1 MNNNT
6 KLKLKKIKNK
16 LTITRG
22 EVEQDNGAKGG
33 RVFRNIY
40 KGYME
45 KTKVGVRSRV
55 GSGVAGMEGSDG
67 GKMETTVLE

>member
-40 KGYME
+40 KGHMD
-45 KTKVGVRSRV
+45 KTNEAWNQGEVVGMAGV
-55 GSGVAGMEGSDG
+55 GGQWWGENADNC
-67 GKMETTVLE
+67 T